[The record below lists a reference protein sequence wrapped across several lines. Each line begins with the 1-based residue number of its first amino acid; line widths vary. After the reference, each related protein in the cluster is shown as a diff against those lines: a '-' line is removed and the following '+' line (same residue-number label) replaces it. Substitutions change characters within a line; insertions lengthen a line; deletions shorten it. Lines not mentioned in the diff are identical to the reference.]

1 MGNIGGGE
9 VLVILVLGLLV
20 LGPER
25 LPEFARKI
33 GKFLTD
39 VKRMSRSFQEELRS
53 AVEDPE
59 IESKARAQG
68 ALLKQEEQEQEEQ
81 EEQANSNDLKDQSS

>member
-1 MGNIGGGE
+1 MGNIGSGE

-33 GKFLTD
+33 GNFLKEA
-39 VKRMSRSFQEELRS
+39 KRMSRSFQEELRS
-53 AVEDPE
+53 AVEDPD
-59 IESKARAQG
+59 IEMKARAQG
-68 ALLKQEEQEQEEQ
+68 ALLSQETQNNHDSE
-81 EEQANSNDLKDQSS
+81 DQST

>member
-1 MGNIGGGE
+1 MGNIGSGE

-33 GKFLTD
+33 GNFIKEAR
-39 VKRMSRSFQEELRS
+39 RMSC
-53 AVEDPE
+53 
-59 IESKARAQG
+59 
-68 ALLKQEEQEQEEQ
+68 LLYTSDAADE
-81 EEQANSNDLKDQSS
+81 

>member
-1 MGNIGGGE
+1 MGNIGSGE

-33 GKFLTD
+33 GNFLKEA
-39 VKRMSRSFQEELRS
+39 KRMCRSFQEELRS
-53 AVEDPE
+53 AVEDPD
-59 IESKARAQG
+59 IEMKARAQG
-68 ALLKQEEQEQEEQ
+68 ALLSQETQ
-81 EEQANSNDLKDQSS
+81 NNHDLEDQST

>member
-1 MGNIGGGE
+1 MGNIGSGE

-33 GKFLTD
+33 GNFLKEA
-39 VKRMSRSFQEELRS
+39 KRMSRSFQEELRS
-53 AVEDPE
+53 AVEDPD
-59 IESKARAQG
+59 IEMKARAQG
-68 ALLKQEEQEQEEQ
+68 ALLSQEPQNNHDSE
-81 EEQANSNDLKDQSS
+81 DQST

>member
-1 MGNIGGGE
+1 MGNIGSGE

-33 GKFLTD
+33 GNFLKEA
-39 VKRMSRSFQEELRS
+39 KRMSRSFQEELRN
-53 AVEDPE
+53 AVEDPD
-59 IESKARAQG
+59 IEMKARAQG
-68 ALLKQEEQEQEEQ
+68 ALLSQEQ
-81 EEQANSNDLKDQSS
+81 NSNDEPENQSS

>member
-1 MGNIGGGE
+1 MGNIGSGE

-33 GKFLTD
+33 GSFLKEA
-39 VKRMSRSFQEELRS
+39 KRMSRSFQEELRS
-53 AVEDPE
+53 AVEDPD
-59 IESKARAQG
+59 IENKARAQG
-68 ALLKQEEQEQEEQ
+68 ALLSQETQK
-81 EEQANSNDLKDQSS
+81 NSDSENQST

>member
-9 VLVILVLGLLV
+9 VLVILLLGLLV

-68 ALLKQEEQEQEEQ
+68 ALLKQEDQEQED
-81 EEQANSNDLKDQSS
+81 QANSNDLKDQSS

>member
-1 MGNIGGGE
+1 MGNIGSGE

-33 GKFLTD
+33 GNFIKEAR
-39 VKRMSRSFQEELRS
+39 RMSRSFQEELRN
-53 AVEDPE
+53 AVEDPD
-59 IESKARAQG
+59 IEMKARAQG
-68 ALLKQEEQEQEEQ
+68 ALLSQEQ
-81 EEQANSNDLKDQSS
+81 NSNAEPENQSS

>member
-1 MGNIGGGE
+1 MGNIGSGE

-33 GKFLTD
+33 GNFIK
-39 VKRMSRSFQEELRS
+39 KARRMSRSFQEELRN
-53 AVEDPE
+53 AVEDPD
-59 IESKARAQG
+59 IEMKARAQG
-68 ALLKQEEQEQEEQ
+68 ALLSQEQ
-81 EEQANSNDLKDQSS
+81 NSNDEPENQSS

>member
-1 MGNIGGGE
+1 MGNIGSGE

-33 GKFLTD
+33 GNFLKEA
-39 VKRMSRSFQEELRS
+39 KRMSRSFQEELRS
-53 AVEDPE
+53 AVEDSD
-59 IESKARAQG
+59 IEMKARAQG
-68 ALLKQEEQEQEEQ
+68 ALLSQETQNNHDSE
-81 EEQANSNDLKDQSS
+81 DQST

>member
-1 MGNIGGGE
+1 MGNIGSGE

-33 GKFLTD
+33 GNFIKEARR
-39 VKRMSRSFQEELRS
+39 KSRSFQEELRN
-53 AVEDPE
+53 AVEDPD
-59 IESKARAQG
+59 IEMKARAQG
-68 ALLKQEEQEQEEQ
+68 ALLSQEQ
-81 EEQANSNDLKDQSS
+81 NSNDEPENQSS

>member
-1 MGNIGGGE
+1 MGNIGSGE

-33 GKFLTD
+33 GNFLKEA
-39 VKRMSRSFQEELRS
+39 KRMSRSFQEELRS
-53 AVEDPE
+53 AVEDPA
-59 IESKARAQG
+59 IEMKARAQG
-68 ALLKQEEQEQEEQ
+68 ALLSQETQ
-81 EEQANSNDLKDQSS
+81 NNHDLEDQST

>member
-1 MGNIGGGE
+1 MGNIGSGE

-33 GKFLTD
+33 GSFLKEA
-39 VKRMSRSFQEELRS
+39 KRMSRSTTNT
-53 AVEDPE
+53 AKDV
-59 IESKARAQG
+59 
-68 ALLKQEEQEQEEQ
+68 LKQF
-81 EEQANSNDLKDQSS
+81 L

>member
-1 MGNIGGGE
+1 MGNIGSGE

-33 GKFLTD
+33 GNFLKEA
-39 VKRMSRSFQEELRS
+39 KRMSRSFQEELRS
-53 AVEDPE
+53 AVEDPD
-59 IESKARAQG
+59 IEMKARAEG
-68 ALLKQEEQEQEEQ
+68 ALLSQETQNNHDSE
-81 EEQANSNDLKDQSS
+81 DQST

>member
-9 VLVILVLGLLV
+9 VLVILLLGLLV

-68 ALLKQEEQEQEEQ
+68 ALLKQED
-81 EEQANSNDLKDQSS
+81 QANSNDLKDQSS

>member
-1 MGNIGGGE
+1 MGNIGSGE

-33 GKFLTD
+33 GNFIKEAR
-39 VKRMSRSFQEELRS
+39 RMSRSFQEELRN
-53 AVEDPE
+53 AVEEPD
-59 IESKARAQG
+59 IEMKARAQG
-68 ALLKQEEQEQEEQ
+68 ALLSQEQ
-81 EEQANSNDLKDQSS
+81 NSNDEPENQSS

>member
-1 MGNIGGGE
+1 MGNIGSGE

-33 GKFLTD
+33 GNFLKEA
-39 VKRMSRSFQEELRS
+39 KRMSRSFQEELRS
-53 AVEDPE
+53 AVEDPD
-59 IESKARAQG
+59 IEMKARAQG
-68 ALLKQEEQEQEEQ
+68 TLLSQETQ
-81 EEQANSNDLKDQSS
+81 NNHDLEDQST

>member
-1 MGNIGGGE
+1 MGNIGSGE

-33 GKFLTD
+33 GSFLKEA
-39 VKRMSRSFQEELRS
+39 KRMSRSFQEELRS
-53 AVEDPE
+53 AVEDPD
-59 IESKARAQG
+59 IENKARAQG
-68 ALLKQEEQEQEEQ
+68 ALLSQETDR
-81 EEQANSNDLKDQSS
+81 NNDSENQST

>member
-9 VLVILVLGLLV
+9 VLVILLLGLLV

-25 LPEFARKI
+25 LPDFARKI

-68 ALLKQEEQEQEEQ
+68 ALLKQEDQEQED
-81 EEQANSNDLKDQSS
+81 QANSNDLKDQSS

>member
-1 MGNIGGGE
+1 MGNIGSGE

-33 GKFLTD
+33 GNFLKEA
-39 VKRMSRSFQEELRS
+39 KRMSRSFQEELRN
-53 AVEDPE
+53 AVEDPDIE
-59 IESKARAQG
+59 IKARAEG
-68 ALLKQEEQEQEEQ
+68 ALLSQETQNNHDSE
-81 EEQANSNDLKDQSS
+81 NQST

>member
-1 MGNIGGGE
+1 MGNIGSGE

-33 GKFLTD
+33 GNFLKEA
-39 VKRMSRSFQEELRS
+39 KRMSRSFQEELRS
-53 AVEDPE
+53 AVEDPD
-59 IESKARAQG
+59 IEMKARAQG
-68 ALLKQEEQEQEEQ
+68 ALLSQEAQNNHDSE
-81 EEQANSNDLKDQSS
+81 DQSI